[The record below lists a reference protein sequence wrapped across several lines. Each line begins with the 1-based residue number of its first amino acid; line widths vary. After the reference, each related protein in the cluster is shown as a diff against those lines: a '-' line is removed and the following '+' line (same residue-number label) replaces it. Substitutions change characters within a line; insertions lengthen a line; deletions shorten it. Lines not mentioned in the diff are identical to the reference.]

1 MPDIGFTDQ
10 KKKKKNLPFRK
21 VIIISKAPNFLYIDF
36 VE

>member
-10 KKKKKNLPFRK
+10 KKKKNLPFRK

>member
-10 KKKKKNLPFRK
+10 KKKKKLPFRK
-21 VIIISKAPNFLYIDF
+21 VIIISRAPNFYIDF